1 MISLKLLL
9 PALLGAVLAAS
20 ALAQDATDPAPPPA
34 PVMREI
40 SPGVFEIGK
49 IQLDQKTRTI
59 RFPGELNLGEG
70 ILEYLLVTP
79 QGSTHESLLTSDVQ
93 PSDLHFAMLLLG
105 AKGSSPDAP
114 GAGQAPTGQIDSEYL
129 KTAPKLRGDGITIS
143 VKWKSGDAEKT
154 TPVEDWVFNTVTK
167 KAMERGP
174 WIYNGSVF
182 SNGHF
187 MAQLEGAFAALVTY
201 PSALINNPRKG
212 SDNDQIW
219 AVNSKAI
226 PPDKTP
232 LEITIQLLPNDEPK
246 TP

>member
-1 MISLKLLL
+1 MFSLKPLL
-9 PALLGAVLAAS
+9 PALLAALLAAPG
-20 ALAQDATDPAPPPA
+20 LAQEPGDAPA
-34 PVMREI
+34 PVMREV

-49 IQLDQKTRTI
+49 IHLDQKTRTV
-59 RFPGELNLGEG
+59 RFPGELNLHEG
-70 ILEYLLVTP
+70 ILEYLLVTS
-79 QGSTHESLLTSDVQ
+79 QGSTHESLLVSEVR

-105 AKGSSPDAP
+105 AKGSGPDAP
-114 GAGQAPTGQIDSEYL
+114 AAGNARTGQIDAEYL
-129 KTAPKLRGDGITIS
+129 RTAPKLRGDDISIT
-143 VKWKSGDAEKT
+143 VTWKNGETEKT
-154 TPVEDWVFNTVTK
+154 TPVEDWVFNNATK

-187 MAQLEGAFAALVTY
+187 MAQIEGAFAALVTY

-219 AVNSKAI
+219 VVNEKVI
-226 PPDKTP
+226 PPVKTP
-232 LEITIQLLPNDEPK
+232 LEISIQLLPNDEPK